1 MSNLIYKDAICEFY
15 VRVESFGLSLHV
27 RYSRTPCKMIIRHTE
42 KIFDEL
48 CISLLDKGFKSLYT
62 TVEDYVQYRYA
73 QHFGFEDQE
82 LIVED
87 DNGIEYQVMKVD
99 L

>member
-1 MSNLIYKDAICEFY
+1 MYSTVYKDAICD
-15 VRVESFGLSLHV
+15 VILKIESFGLALHI
-27 RYSRTPCKMIIRHTE
+27 RYSRKPNKMIIRHTE
-42 KIFDEL
+42 KIFDDL
-48 CISLLDKGFKSLYT
+48 FISLLDKGFKSLYT

-73 QHFGFEDQE
+73 EHFGFVDQG

-87 DNGIEYQVMKVD
+87 ENGNEYQLMKVD

>member
-1 MSNLIYKDAICEFY
+1 MYNVVYKDAICD
-15 VRVESFGLSLHV
+15 VILKIESFGLALHI
-27 RYSRTPCKMIIRHTE
+27 RYSRKPNRMIIRHTE
-42 KIFDEL
+42 KIFDAL
-48 CISLLDKGFKSLYT
+48 FISLLDKGFKSLYT

-87 DNGIEYQVMKVD
+87 DNGIEYQVMKVN

>member
-1 MSNLIYKDAICEFY
+1 MYNVVYKDAVCD
-15 VRVESFGLSLHV
+15 VMLKVESFGLALHI
-27 RYSRTPCKMIIRHTE
+27 RYDSKPTKSIIRHTE
-42 KIFDEL
+42 KIFNEL
-48 CISLLDKGFKSLYT
+48 FISLLDKGFKSLYT

-73 QHFGFEDQE
+73 EHFGFVDQG

-87 DNGIEYQVMKVD
+87 ENGNEYQLMKVD